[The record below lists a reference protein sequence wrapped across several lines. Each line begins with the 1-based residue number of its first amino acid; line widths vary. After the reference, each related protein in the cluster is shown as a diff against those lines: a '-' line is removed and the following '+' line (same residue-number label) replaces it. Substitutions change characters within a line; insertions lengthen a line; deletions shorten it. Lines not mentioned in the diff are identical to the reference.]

1 MSVQQDEVSDIRVV
15 IGLDFGTTY
24 SGFAYCHVSDED
36 NVCSNVLWCGEAGQV
51 KTNTVL
57 QYDNDYNEVKL
68 WGAPALAKKQ
78 GRKKRRSIIIE
89 DSKPVE
95 LFKLHLGDLSE
106 KHKPKLP
113 VCYKKAITDYLREIC
128 KIIKET
134 VATAW
139 PMVDYFENV
148 LLVITIPA
156 EFSETAKA
164 IMRTCAFDAGLIKKK
179 YSTNLQFTTEPEAAA
194 IYCMKKNL
202 NEQALA
208 QPGTNFMIVDCGGG
222 TVDVTTRKL
231 LNEGQLGEITER
243 AGDFCGS
250 TYVDVEFIKY
260 LRKILGNEAMDLLE
274 KNIVGQRQYLIQQF
288 CKDCK
293 FHFTGEDR
301 DYCYTLDIDET
312 IPILKDYV
320 TNNHVRE
327 GLEENDWTIDIDFA
341 TVKSIFEPVIQRI
354 LKLIKGQLRNSQE
367 PCSAMFLVGG
377 FSESKYLQKRI
388 KQEFQHIVKL
398 ISVPVLP
405 TAAISRGA
413 TMYGLS
419 ISSNLNNIGNNRRV
433 ISSRILKYSYG
444 CDMWKKWEHGDPI
457 ERRTPEGF
465 IAKFKRLAKRGTTM
479 GIDQEVTV
487 NRVPIFEN
495 QDNMIT
501 KIYYTREYDAE
512 YCDDPGVMPLGDL
525 IVDLPGEG
533 FNRRILFGLTF
544 GKMEII
550 ATSRDKQTGQSYRT
564 TFKFNLDE

>member
-1 MSVQQDEVSDIRVV
+1 MPVSYTHLDVSDIRVV

-78 GRKKRRSIIIE
+78 GRKKRR
-89 DSKPVE
+89 K
-95 LFKLHLGDLSE
+95 
-106 KHKPKLP
+106 
-113 VCYKKAITDYLREIC
+113 
-128 KIIKET
+128 T

-274 KNIVGQRQYLIQQF
+274 NNIVGQRQYLIQQF

-457 ERRTPEGF
+457 DRRTPEGF

>member
-243 AGDFCGS
+243 AG
-250 TYVDVEFIKY
+250 
-260 LRKILGNEAMDLLE
+260 
-274 KNIVGQRQYLIQQF
+274 
-288 CKDCK
+288 
-293 FHFTGEDR
+293 
-301 DYCYTLDIDET
+301 
-312 IPILKDYV
+312 
-320 TNNHVRE
+320 
-327 GLEENDWTIDIDFA
+327 
-341 TVKSIFEPVIQRI
+341 
-354 LKLIKGQLRNSQE
+354 
-367 PCSAMFLVGG
+367 
-377 FSESKYLQKRI
+377 
-388 KQEFQHIVKL
+388 
-398 ISVPVLP
+398 
-405 TAAISRGA
+405 
-413 TMYGLS
+413 
-419 ISSNLNNIGNNRRV
+419 NNRRV

-457 ERRTPEGF
+457 DRRTPEGF